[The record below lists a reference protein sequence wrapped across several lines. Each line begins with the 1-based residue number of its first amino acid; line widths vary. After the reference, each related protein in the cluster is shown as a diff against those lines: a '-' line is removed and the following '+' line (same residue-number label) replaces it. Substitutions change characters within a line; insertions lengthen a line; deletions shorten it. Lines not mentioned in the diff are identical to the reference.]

1 MGATQSNISS
11 NVDMSYIDSNVDG
24 VNTFNKNGIEII
36 DIDLPD
42 FENTESESDTIN
54 NVFEKLEKIT
64 NPKNNVNN
72 SNEQIV
78 SAESSPFISTEMYNK
93 IMNVQTNADSNSSPF
108 VNTEKFNEI
117 MKGGFEDDSSSSE
130 SNDSDDSTSDS
141 EFLRSLSDIY
151 ISSEMM
157 SKSKHD
163 HKEKH
168 HKEKHHKEKHHK
180 KKSISS
186 TSSHMS
192 DVKKTYG
199 FSETSSEVI
208 KTSENNYYIN
218 NATTSDTPYKVESSE
233 INTSDINLVSVDSRN
248 GRRFI

>member
-141 EFLRSLSDIY
+141 EILRSLSDIY

>member
-117 MKGGFEDDSSSSE
+117 MKGGFKDDSSSSE
-130 SNDSDDSTSDS
+130 SDDSDDSTSDS
-141 EFLRSLSDIY
+141 EILRSLSDIY

-168 HKEKHHKEKHHK
+168 HKEKHHKQKHH

>member
-1 MGATQSNISS
+1 MH
-11 NVDMSYIDSNVDG
+11 DS
-24 VNTFNKNGIEII
+24 F
-36 DIDLPD
+36 LWM
-42 FENTESESDTIN
+42 
-54 NVFEKLEKIT
+54 
-64 NPKNNVNN
+64 
-72 SNEQIV
+72 
-78 SAESSPFISTEMYNK
+78 TEMYNK

-117 MKGGFEDDSSSSE
+117 MKGGFKDDSSSSE

-141 EFLRSLSDIY
+141 EILRSLSDIY

>member
-117 MKGGFEDDSSSSE
+117 MKGGFKDDSSSSE

-141 EFLRSLSDIY
+141 EILRSLSDIY